1 VSLRILFAG
10 PLCAAVFALT
20 ARGQELPNTT
30 TPVPLQDPLKKQ
42 MLRRVSVDK
51 TPPATAE
58 DLLKR
63 LAEDNKLK
71 IEFDPAFLK
80 EYPDVA
86 KRKITVPVV
95 KDIRLDILVDG
106 LVRQAGGVAAC
117 VVKDGA
123 LVFVKPADAV
133 VTRPNKMPAVQTLLQ
148 PPDAAH
154 AAAATALKRKLA
166 TKTDIEAISDTTLI
180 EFLSFVAEKSGF
192 AFQLKGDLFKA
203 EGVTNVAEKKVT
215 VKAAKGA
222 TLDAIL
228 REALKSVDA
237 DYTIDGYGNLSVVPK
252 AAGPKK

>member
-1 VSLRILFAG
+1 VNLRVLFAG
-10 PLCAAVFALT
+10 SLCAAALAMT
-20 ARGQELPNTT
+20 ARGQELPTAI

-42 MLRRVSVDK
+42 LLRRVSVDK

-63 LAEDNKLK
+63 LAEDNKMK

-86 KRKITVPVV
+86 KRKITVPIV
-95 KDIRLDILVDG
+95 KDVRLDILVDG
-106 LVRQAGGVAAC
+106 LIRQAGGVPAC

-133 VTRPNKMPAVQTLLQ
+133 VTRPNKMQAVQTLLQ

-154 AAAATALKRKLA
+154 AAAVTALKRKLA
-166 TKTDIEAISDTTLI
+166 TQTDIDATSDAPLI
-180 EFLSFVAEKSGF
+180 EFLSFVADKHGF

-203 EGVTNVAEKKVT
+203 EGVPNVAEKKVA

-228 REALKSVDA
+228 RDALKSVDA
-237 DYTIDGYGNLSVVPK
+237 DYVIDGYGNLAVVPK
-252 AAGPKK
+252 AVPKK